1 MRSARSN
8 TITECPARLSC
19 WATASPAG
27 PEPTTATFL
36 PVRTAGMSEH
46 GWVHPDMPAVL
57 ERVVDD
63 RDLDGLDGDRVIV
76 DAEHARALA
85 RRRAEPPRE
94 LREVVG
100 RVQPLD
106 GVPPAVL
113 VDEVVPVRDQVAER
127 AALVAEGDAAVHA
140 ARALLAEVLD
150 RKRKVDL
157 FPVAQPLG
165 DRPRRKLLALDLQEA
180 GGLTHSWPRPARR
193 TSARAPRRAPCS
205 PPPARA

>member
-1 MRSARSN
+1 
-8 TITECPARLSC
+8 
-19 WATASPAG
+19 
-27 PEPTTATFL
+27 
-36 PVRTAGMSEH
+36 VRMH
-46 GWVHPDMPAVL
+46 PAVL

-113 VDEVVPVRDQVAER
+113 VDEGAPLRDQVAER
-127 AALVAEGDAAVHA
+127 AALSAEGDAAVLA
-140 ARALLAEVLD
+140 ARALLA
-150 RKRKVDL
+150 
-157 FPVAQPLG
+157 
-165 DRPRRKLLALDLQEA
+165 
-180 GGLTHSWPRPARR
+180 
-193 TSARAPRRAPCS
+193 
-205 PPPARA
+205 